1 MASLLPEQIKRFAE
15 PVKPFFERIKRRAT
29 AERWVLDAARRHP
42 RSRQL
47 RGAIEKKRSH
57 RIVDEAG
64 SVEAA
69 LDLIVERAIEKGRS

>member
-1 MASLLPEQIKRFAE
+1 MASFPEQVKRLS
-15 PVKPFFERIKRRAT
+15 ERIKHRVA
-29 AERWVLDAARRHP
+29 AERWVLDGARRQP
-42 RSRQL
+42 QSRRLRATVERKRSR
-47 RGAIEKKRSH
+47 

>member
-1 MASLLPEQIKRFAE
+1 MHSFTG
-15 PVKPFFERIKRRAT
+15 RIKRRLV
-29 AERWVLDAARRHP
+29 AEAWVIDAAKRHP

-47 RGAIEKKRSH
+47 RGIIEQQRSR

-64 SVEAA
+64 SIDAA